1 MYEKFLKIEKGKRI
15 RGMTH
20 FLTRAAIV
28 AALYTAVTLV
38 VYPFS
43 FGYLQIRISEAL
55 TILPLYMP
63 EAILGLFIGCII
75 SNFFSTNIVILD
87 VIFGS
92 IATLLAAL
100 LTFLCSKLGKK
111 FGRWLAPLPPVIVN
125 AVVIGLVIALSM
137 TQSGEGSFYTLFLF
151 NALTVG
157 AGQLV
162 ACYGLGIP
170 LSFIIDKIEERIK
183 VK

>member
-1 MYEKFLKIEKGKRI
+1 MIDRIEKGKRI
-15 RGMTH
+15 RGVTH
-20 FLTRAAIV
+20 YLTRAAIV

-55 TILPLYMP
+55 TILPFYMP
-63 EAILGLFIGCII
+63 EAIVGLFIGCII
-75 SNFFSTNIVILD
+75 SNFFSPNIIILD

-92 IATLLAAL
+92 IATLLASL
-100 LTFLCSKLGKK
+100 LTYLCSKLGNKL
-111 FGRWLAPLPPVIVN
+111 GRWLAPLPPVLIN
-125 AVVIGLVIALSM
+125 AVVIGLVLALS
-137 TQSGEGSFYTLFLF
+137 TTNNGEGSFYTVFLF

-170 LSFIIDKIEERIK
+170 LSFILDKIKDKIK

>member
-1 MYEKFLKIEKGKRI
+1 MEKRIEKAKRI
-15 RGMTH
+15 NKMTH

-43 FGYLQIRISEAL
+43 FGALQIRISEAL
-55 TILPLYMP
+55 TILPFFMP
-63 EAILGLFIGCII
+63 EAVVGLFIGCII
-75 SNFFSTNIVILD
+75 SNMFSTNIIILD

-92 IATLLAAL
+92 IATLLAAFM
-100 LTFLCSKLGKK
+100 TYSCRKLPKG
-111 FGRWLAPLPPVIVN
+111 GRWLAPFPPVIVN
-125 AVVIGLVIALSM
+125 AIVIGLVIALS
-137 TQSGEGSFYTLFLF
+137 TTSAGDGSFYTAFLY

-170 LSFIIDKIEERIK
+170 LSFILDKIKDKI
-183 VK
+183 

>member
-1 MYEKFLKIEKGKRI
+1 MEKRIEKGKKVRK
-15 RGMTH
+15 MTH

-43 FGYLQIRISEAL
+43 FGALQIRISEAL
-55 TILPLYMP
+55 TILPFFMP
-63 EAILGLFIGCII
+63 EAIVGLFIGCII
-75 SNFFSTNIVILD
+75 SNMFSPNIIILD

-92 IATLLAAL
+92 IATLLAAIM
-100 LTFLCSKLGKK
+100 TYLCSKLGKK
-111 FGRWLAPLPPVIVN
+111 GRWLAPLPPVLAN
-125 AVVIGLVIALSM
+125 AVIIGLVLALS
-137 TQSGEGSFYTLFLF
+137 TTSIGDSSFYTVFLY

-162 ACYGLGIP
+162 ACYGLGLP
-170 LSFIIDKIEERIK
+170 LSYILDKIKDKIK
-183 VK
+183 VN

>member
-1 MYEKFLKIEKGKRI
+1 MIERMEKGKRI
-15 RGMTH
+15 RKLTH
-20 FLTRAAIV
+20 HLTRAAIV

-55 TILPLYMP
+55 TILPFFMP
-63 EAILGLFIGCII
+63 EAILGLFVGCII
-75 SNFFSTNIVILD
+75 SNFFSPNIIILD

-100 LTFLCSKLGKK
+100 LTNLCSKLGKA
-111 FGRWLAPLPPVIVN
+111 GRWLAPLPPVLVN
-125 AVVIGLVIALSM
+125 AVVIGLVLALSM
-137 TQSGEGSFYTLFLF
+137 TQNGEGSFYTLFLF

-162 ACYGLGIP
+162 ACYGLGLP
-170 LSFIIDKIEERIK
+170 LSFILDKLMIKLK

>member
-1 MYEKFLKIEKGKRI
+1 MINKAEKGKKI
-15 RGMTH
+15 RNVTH
-20 FLTRAAIV
+20 YLTRAAIV

-38 VYPFS
+38 IYPFS

-55 TILPLYMP
+55 TILPFFMP
-63 EAILGLFIGCII
+63 EAIPGLFIGCII
-75 SNFFSTNIVILD
+75 SNFFSPNIIILD

-92 IATLLAAL
+92 LATLLAAL
-100 LTFLCSKLGKK
+100 LTYFCSKLGKK
-111 FGRWLAPLPPVIVN
+111 TGRWLAPLPPVIIN
-125 AVVIGLVIALSM
+125 AVVIGLVLALS
-137 TQSGEGSFYTLFLF
+137 TANNENGSFYTVFLF

-157 AGQLV
+157 GGQFV

-170 LSFIIDKIEERIK
+170 LSFVFDKLADRIK

>member
-1 MYEKFLKIEKGKRI
+1 MIDRIEKGKRI
-15 RGMTH
+15 RGVTH
-20 FLTRAAIV
+20 YLTRSAIV
-28 AALYTAVTLV
+28 AALYAAVTLV
-38 VYPFS
+38 IYPFS

-55 TILPLYMP
+55 TILPFFMP
-63 EAILGLFIGCII
+63 EAVLGLFIGCII
-75 SNFFSTNIVILD
+75 SNFFSPNIVILD

-92 IATLLAAL
+92 LATLLAAL
-100 LTFLCSKLGKK
+100 LTNLCSRLGKA
-111 FGRWLAPLPPVIVN
+111 GRWVAPLPPVLIN

-137 TQSGEGSFYTLFLF
+137 TQSGEGSFYTIFLF

-170 LSFIIDKIEERIK
+170 LSFILDKIKDKIK

>member
-1 MYEKFLKIEKGKRI
+1 MIDRVEKGKRI
-15 RGMTH
+15 NRMTH

-43 FGYLQIRISEAL
+43 FGALQIRISEAL
-55 TILPLYMP
+55 TILPFYMP
-63 EAILGLFIGCII
+63 EVILGLFIGCII
-75 SNFFSTNIVILD
+75 SNMFSTNIIILD

-100 LTFLCSKLGKK
+100 LTYLCSKLGKK
-111 FGRWLAPLPPVIVN
+111 GKWLAPLPPVIIN
-125 AVVIGLVIALSM
+125 AIIIGLVLAL
-137 TQSGEGSFYTLFLF
+137 TTTAAGEGSFYTVFLY
-151 NALTVG
+151 NCCTVG
-157 AGQLV
+157 VGQLV

-170 LSFIIDKIEERIK
+170 LSYIFDKIKDKIK
-183 VK
+183 VN

>member
-1 MYEKFLKIEKGKRI
+1 MIDRIEKGKRI
-15 RGMTH
+15 RLMTH
-20 FLTRAAIV
+20 YLTRAAIV
-28 AALYTAVTLV
+28 AALYTAVPLV

-55 TILPLYMP
+55 TILPFYMP
-63 EAILGLFIGCII
+63 EAVLGLFIGCII

-100 LTFLCSKLGKK
+100 LTNLCSKLGKK
-111 FGRWLAPLPPVIVN
+111 GRWLAPLPPVLVN
-125 AVVIGLVIALSM
+125 AVVIGLVIALST
-137 TQSGEGSFYTLFLF
+137 TQSGEGSFYTIFLF
-151 NALTVG
+151 NCCTVG
-157 AGQLV
+157 LGQLV

-170 LSFIIDKIEERIK
+170 LSYIFDKIKDKIK